1 MTMYLCMR
9 VLWVRFSCCRRLAHL
24 EYQFSLPW
32 FSVRLFIARSMTLML
47 FRHTI
52 ISANKNQCSSRKEML
67 FHKCACVLQPRGVGG
82 SLRIEM
88 CFSTSLL
95 QFYSTAKCPPI
106 YPVILLCMSLIL
118 ECTLSRQKSET
129 INGRVFLPIF
139 SARM

>member
-1 MTMYLCMR
+1 
-9 VLWVRFSCCRRLAHL
+9 
-24 EYQFSLPW
+24 
-32 FSVRLFIARSMTLML
+32 MTLML

-129 INGRVFLPIF
+129 INGKVFCQSLAQGCNIIFTPKFNEYIFRRLVTTLFHHKAWSPDRNHFKPSIFPI
-139 SARM
+139 